1 MLARFFGNA
10 RRRSTGL
17 QPVASPPP
25 SQRVANPFYIIAALC
40 LVAAPAAH
48 ADDPIAFLG
57 NYCMECH
64 DEDVQKGDRRF
75 DQLSL
80 PIKDEHGIILLQDII
95 DQLNLGEMPPQKADQ
110 PSAEEK
116 TAAIAAL
123 TKAAQEARAS
133 VKSTGGQTVLRR
145 LNRREYRN
153 TVADLFHLDLT
164 AFDPTSKFPSD
175 RPSEHMD
182 NIGASLVTS
191 GYLLDQYLEAADAI
205 VEKALGQFEPTKPRN
220 WHFTDNFQQGAE
232 LKFSH
237 KSVYDFEYLCL
248 YEVPNTTRHEG
259 GYAYLHELRDGV
271 PADGFY
277 EIKALAH
284 TMHRDHPYDPKIFG
298 LDGKQPFRMGI
309 VPGDIKAGILHHPQP
324 IEPQLAEVTVPDSD
338 QPQWRTMRVWLNK
351 GQTPR
356 FIFPNGMADCRG
368 AFAKIARDYKSHW
381 PKKEHKDLGIFQ
393 ARRVVLKYGKMPHIR
408 IHEVKVRGPI
418 YEQWPPKAQTEFFG
432 ADGFEAKNTRDI
444 LKRFADRAYRRPATK
459 TEIDQLMS
467 VVKARRNASQTP
479 RQAVKDAIKAAL
491 CSPAFLYLAEPGRD
505 AGLETL
511 RPHDLASRLSYFLW
525 STMPDAE
532 LRARADDG
540 TLTKPQI
547 LSAQLARLLAD
558 PRSDRF
564 IAGFL
569 DSWLNLRALGDMPPD
584 RGMFRSYYAKDLET
598 AMRRETQQFTRHLIT
613 ENRPVT
619 DYLSAD
625 YTFAN
630 QALAEHY
637 KLDATFKPATAH
649 RLKKVSLPDQRR
661 GGLLGMA
668 SVLTVT
674 ANGIETSPVNRGV
687 WLLENIL
694 GTPPSPP
701 PDDVPAIDPDV
712 RGTKTV
718 RDQLT
723 KHRDNPTCFE
733 CHRRIDP
740 PGFAL
745 ENFDPIGAWRTHYPL
760 GRRKGPKIDAS
771 AELSSG
777 EKFKDVIGYKKLLLE
792 REDQFLRTLTTRLLT
807 YATGR
812 HIEPLDR
819 PQIDR
824 IVEEVKKEGK
834 GMRTLIESCVASPI
848 FQAP

>member
-1 MLARFFGNA
+1 MPLRAF
-10 RRRSTGL
+10 
-17 QPVASPPP
+17 
-25 SQRVANPFYIIAALC
+25 IAALFLSAIC
-40 LVAAPAAH
+40 PAVEPAA
-48 ADDPIAFLG
+48 FLE
-57 NYCMECH
+57 NYCFECH
-64 DEDVQKGDRRF
+64 DEDLQKGDRRF
-75 DQLSL
+75 DELAF
-80 PIKDEHGIILLQDII
+80 PIEDEHGIILLQDII
-95 DQLNLGEMPPQKADQ
+95 DQLNLGEMPPKKADQ
-110 PSAEEK
+110 PSADEK
-116 TAAIAAL
+116 LAAITAL
-123 TKAAQEARAS
+123 TKAATEARANI
-133 VKSTGGQTVLRR
+133 KSTGGQTVLRR

-153 TVADLFHLDLT
+153 TIADLFHLDLT
-164 AFDPTSKFPSD
+164 SYDPTTKFPRD

-182 NIGASLVTS
+182 NIGDSLVTS
-191 GYLLDQYLEAADAI
+191 GYLLDQYLEAADDI
-205 VEKALGQFEPTKPRN
+205 VEKALGQFAQTKERT
-220 WHFTDNFQQGAE
+220 WHLTDNFQQGAE
-232 LKFSH
+232 LNYSH
-237 KSVYDFEYLCL
+237 KSVYGFRYLCL

-277 EIKALAH
+277 EVKALAQSK
-284 TMHRDHPYDPKIFG
+284 HRDHPYDPKLFG
-298 LDGKQPFRMGI
+298 LDDKQPFRLGI
-309 VPGDIKAGILHHPQP
+309 VPGDLKAGILHHPQP
-324 IEPQLAEVTVPDSD
+324 IEPQLAEVTVPDGE
-338 QPQWRTMRVWLNK
+338 PEWRTMKVWLNK

-368 AFAKIARDYKSHW
+368 AFGKIAREYKSHW
-381 PKKEHKDLGIFQ
+381 PKHEHKDLGIFQ
-393 ARRVVLKYGKMPHIR
+393 ARRVVLKYGRMPHIR

-418 YEQWPPKAQTEFFG
+418 YDQWPPKAQVEIFG
-432 ADGFEAKNTRDI
+432 GEGLQAENTRDI

-459 TEIDQLMS
+459 AEVDRLMA
-467 VVKARRNASQTP
+467 VTKVRREAGQPP
-479 RQAVKDAIKAAL
+479 RGWVKDALKAAL

-505 AGLETL
+505 AGLQQL
-511 RPHDLASRLSYFLW
+511 QPHDLASRLSYFFW

-532 LRARADDG
+532 LRACADDA
-540 TLTKPQI
+540 TLTTPET

-598 AMRRETQQFTRHLIT
+598 AMRRETQLFTRHLIDD
-613 ENRPVT
+613 NRPVT

-630 QALAEHY
+630 QALAQHY
-637 KLDATFKPATAH
+637 HIDAKFDPTTAH
-649 RLKKVSLPDQRR
+649 QFKKVALTDPRR
-661 GGLLGMA
+661 GGLLGMG

-687 WLLENIL
+687 WLLETVL

-718 RDQLT
+718 REQLAR
-723 KHRDNPTCFE
+723 HRDSPTCNE
-733 CHRRIDP
+733 CHRKIDP

-745 ENFDPIGAWRTHYPL
+745 ENFDPVGAWRTHYPL
-760 GRRKGPKIDAS
+760 GRRQGPKIDAS
-771 AELSSG
+771 AELTNG
-777 EKFKDVIGYKKLLLE
+777 KKFNDIVGYKKLLLE
-792 REDQFLRTLTTRLLT
+792 REAQFTRTLTTRLLT

-819 PQIDR
+819 PEIDR
-824 IVEEVKKEGK
+824 IVSELRAEDK
-834 GMRTLIESCVASPI
+834 GMRTLIEKCVESSI
-848 FQAP
+848 FRTP